1 MHDNNNNK
9 TSIVMVKG
17 LCIKN
22 KTHKIENL
30 GLGLN
35 FRYASVI
42 SDLLLAHVNLLNF
55 NDNAFLPLLTFL

>member
-1 MHDNNNNK
+1 
-9 TSIVMVKG
+9 MVKG